1 MNVNR
6 YAAIVLAAGFS
17 KRMRLFKPL
26 LPLGNQTMVDY
37 LMTKFLWS
45 GVDVFLVAGYQQDQ
59 LRAGI
64 RTNGISIVENPD
76 YHQGMFTSI
85 QVGIHALK
93 NKYQG
98 AFVMPVDIPL
108 VNLETI
114 QILLKAAEENPG
126 KVIHPTFQRDRGH
139 PPLIP
144 EELFPVVTGHS
155 ACSNLKSVFHLYRD
169 LELEVEVPDNNI
181 LFDIDE
187 PTDYQELLERFQKT
201 TIRKP

>member
-1 MNVNR
+1 MKVNR

-17 KRMRLFKPL
+17 NRMHFFKPL

-37 LMTKFLWS
+37 LMTKFLWN
-45 GVDVFLVAGYQQDQ
+45 GVDVFLVAGYHQDQ

-64 RTNGISIVENPD
+64 RTDGISIVENTS
-76 YHQGMFTSI
+76 YRQGMFTSI
-85 QVGIHALK
+85 QAGIRALK
-93 NKYQG
+93 NEYRG

-108 VNLETI
+108 VNPETI
-114 QILLKAAEENPG
+114 QILLKTTEENPG

-144 EELFPVVTGHS
+144 RELFPVVTGY
-155 ACSNLKSVFHLYRD
+155 AAGSNLKSVFHLYRD

-187 PTDYQELLERFQKT
+187 PIDYQELLERFHKT
-201 TIRKP
+201 TFRKS